1 MELDNK
7 VCYHAANSNQ
17 SPEDMS
23 RAIIIVHSKYVSGSD
38 LCRIYEET

>member
-7 VCYHAANSNQ
+7 VGHHVANSNQ

-23 RAIIIVHSKYVSGSD
+23 RATIIVHSKYVSGS
-38 LCRIYEET
+38 E